1 MYDEE
6 TSQLK
11 SEIEQHIQVETIRD
25 ASMVK
30 QLEELQTQV
39 NALSSDV
46 KTLID
51 LWTQAKGVVN
61 FVKWAAWIGGV
72 IVSAALFIKD
82 HYKG

>member
-1 MYDEE
+1 MYDAE
-6 TSQLK
+6 TSLLK
-11 SEIEQHIQVETIRD
+11 TEIEQHIEVETMRD

-30 QLEELQTQV
+30 QLDELQKQV
-39 NALSSDV
+39 DSLSSDV

-61 FVKWAAWIGGV
+61 FVKWAAWIGG
-72 IVSAALFIKD
+72 ILVSAALFIKD